1 LAAHRPASDRRAALV
16 ALTVAGLAWGVTVPL
31 SKLALG
37 WLGPAWLTVARFA
50 IAAAALS
57 LVARGGLR
65 AAGNARIAAWGAVG
79 YGLVLV
85 LQNLGI
91 ERTSVSHAALIIGAV
106 PVLVAVAAV
115 LAGRGA
121 AGPLA
126 WAGFALAFAGVGL
139 LAGSGGNTSAAGD
152 GLVLAS
158 VAITAV
164 FIVAQ
169 TRNLAGR
176 DPIAV
181 TAVQMGAATLV
192 ALPLAALME
201 GAPPVGPTT
210 AELASVAALAT
221 AGTVLPFALF
231 AYGQA
236 RVPAETAGVFVN
248 IEPLVGTA
256 LGALAFHD
264 PFGPLQLLGAVAVLA
279 GVALASERR
288 PRRPGRRRGS
298 AGGWPE
304 LPTAARF
311 AWRPARAGPGRR
323 R

>member
-1 LAAHRPASDRRAALV
+1 MAKTTSHRRWSDRRAALV

-37 WLGPAWLTVARFA
+37 WLDPAWLTVARFA
-50 IAAAALS
+50 IAGAALA

-65 AAGNARIAAWGAVG
+65 AAASARIAAWGAVG

-91 ERTSVSHAALIIGAV
+91 ERTSVSHAALIIGFV

-126 WAGFALAFAGVGL
+126 WTGFAVAFAGVGL
-139 LAGSGGNTSAAGD
+139 LAGSGGSASAVGD

-181 TAVQMGAATLV
+181 TAVQLGAAALA
-192 ALPLAALME
+192 ALPLAALIE
-201 GAPPVGPTT
+201 GAPSTAPAA

-231 AYGQA
+231 AYGQV
-236 RVPAETAGVFVN
+236 RVPAEMAGAFVN
-248 IEPLVGTA
+248 IEPLVGA
-256 LGALAFHD
+256 AIGALAFHD
-264 PFGPLQLLGAVAVLA
+264 PFGTVQLLGAVAVLA
-279 GVALASERR
+279 GVALSTERR
-288 PRRPGRRRGS
+288 PRRGRGAPAGFRRSS
-298 AGGWPE
+298 APRRSARHVAPE
-304 LPTAARF
+304 
-311 AWRPARAGPGRR
+311 AGR
-323 R
+323 